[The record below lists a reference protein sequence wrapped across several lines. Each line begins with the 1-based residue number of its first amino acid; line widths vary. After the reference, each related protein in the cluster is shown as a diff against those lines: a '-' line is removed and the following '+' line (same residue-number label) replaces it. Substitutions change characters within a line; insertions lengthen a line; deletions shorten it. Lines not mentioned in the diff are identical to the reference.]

1 MHVQILPDLK
11 ESRWLYNG
19 STLLQDGRHA
29 NVPAQSWV
37 WRVTNDEG
45 YGEYHNTY
53 TVYVDEVHDLHTHN
67 MIVHCITPCCLA
79 TFLHCF

>member
-1 MHVQILPDLK
+1 MGLMMLWLRMQILPDLT

-19 STLLQDGRHA
+19 STLLQEGRHA
-29 NVPAQSWV
+29 NKRAESWV

-53 TVYVDEVHDLHTHN
+53 TFYVDKVAHFISVFPD
-67 MIVHCITPCCLA
+67 I
-79 TFLHCF
+79 

>member
-1 MHVQILPDLK
+1 MQIMPDLT

-19 STLLQDGRHA
+19 STLLQEGRHA
-29 NVPAQSWV
+29 NKVADSWV

-53 TVYVDEVHDLHTHN
+53 TFYVDKVRLWS
-67 MIVHCITPCCLA
+67 L
-79 TFLHCF
+79 